1 MMDLVNLTLVFCG
14 VFPRMSV
21 MHKAS
26 PDSSIF
32 AIRLLAIWLAAFS
45 GHANAEVDDLVR
57 QARALLEKNQAKQA
71 FELLEPQEA
80 TRAGDPDFDTTMG
93 IAANDTEQ
101 FTRAVF
107 ALERVL
113 SVQPENSRA
122 RAELGRALFAVGD
135 NQAARKVLLETKKE
149 NIPAEAA
156 ANIDKF
162 LQAIDR
168 SDEAAKSSVKT
179 FIETSLGYDTN
190 INSGPG
196 NANVAVPAFGGAVFT
211 LSNANLSTKDSYVTL
226 GTGLS
231 ARRVLDPRWS
241 LIGNLSV
248 NGRVHG
254 QNKTFDATQVDGNA
268 GASYRYDKH
277 EFSAVVQAGSYYV
290 NAAKARDQ
298 AGLVGE
304 WTYRV
309 SGEQQ
314 WSSYVQWGQLS
325 YPTQAARNADRTVIG
340 TSYAHG
346 FRSGLLLFAGAYVGT
361 EKEKDRAFPNLGH
374 TLYGIRTGAQQ
385 MLSEEVSLFGGL
397 SYENRKYGG
406 QDALFL
412 VTRQDNQFNLNL
424 GLNWVPARLW
434 KVTPQLSLTSVESN
448 IPTSKFNRAVF
459 AVTLRRDF

>member
-1 MMDLVNLTLVFCG
+1 MLTVCLALFCG
-14 VFPRMSV
+14 Q
-21 MHKAS
+21 AS
-26 PDSSIF
+26 
-32 AIRLLAIWLAAFS
+32 
-45 GHANAEVDDLVR
+45 AEVDELVR
-57 QARALLEKNQAKQA
+57 QARVMLEKGQAKQA

-80 TRAGDPDFDTTMG
+80 ARAGDPDFDTTMG

-135 NQAARKVLLETKKE
+135 NAGARKVLLETKKD
-149 NIPAEAA
+149 NIPPEAA
-156 ANIDKF
+156 ATIDKF

-168 SDEAAKSSVKT
+168 SDEAAKSSIKT
-179 FIETSLGYDTN
+179 YVETSVGYDTN

-196 NANVAVPAFGGAVFT
+196 NANVAVPAFGGLVFT
-211 LSNANLSTKDSYVTL
+211 LNNTNLSTKDAFATL
-226 GTGLS
+226 GAGVS
-231 ARRVLDPRWS
+231 ARRVLDDPRWS
-241 LIGNLSV
+241 LIGNFSA
-248 NGRVHG
+248 NGRLHG

-304 WTYRV
+304 WTYRMN
-309 SGEQQ
+309 GEQQ

-325 YPTQAARNADRTVIG
+325 YPGQAARNADRTVIG

-346 FRSGLLLFAGAYVGT
+346 FRSGLLLFTGAYVGT
-361 EKEKDRAFPNLGH
+361 EKTKDPAFPNLGH
-374 TLYGIRTGAQQ
+374 NLYGIRTGAQQ

-406 QDALFL
+406 QDTLFL
-412 VTRQDNQFNLNL
+412 VTRQDDQFNLNL
-424 GLNWVPARLW
+424 GLNWVPARSW
-434 KVTPQLSLTSVESN
+434 KVTPQLSLTSVKSN
-448 IPTSKFNRAVF
+448 IPTSKFDRAVF

>member
-1 MMDLVNLTLVFCG
+1 MKNNSTDTSLFAMG
-14 VFPRMSV
+14 V
-21 MHKAS
+21 
-26 PDSSIF
+26 
-32 AIRLLAIWLAAFS
+32 LALWLAVFS
-45 GHANAEVDDLVR
+45 GQAFAEVDDLVK
-57 QARALLEKNQAKQA
+57 QARTLLEKNQAKQA

-80 TRAGDPDFDTTMG
+80 ARAGDPDFDTTIG
-93 IAANDTEQ
+93 IAANETEQ

-135 NQAARKVLLETKKE
+135 NAAARKVLLETKKD
-149 NIPAEAA
+149 NIPPEAA
-156 ANIDKF
+156 ATIDKF

-168 SDEAAKSSVKT
+168 SDEAAKSSIKT
-179 FIETSLGYDTN
+179 YIETSLGYDTN

-196 NANVAVPAFGGAVFT
+196 NANVAVPAFGGLIFT
-211 LSNANLSTKDSYVTL
+211 LNNANLSTKDNFATL
-226 GTGLS
+226 GVGVS

-241 LIGNLSV
+241 LIGNLSA
-248 NGRVHG
+248 NGRMHG
-254 QNKTFDATQVDGNA
+254 QNKAFDATQVDGNA

-277 EFSAVVQAGSYYV
+277 EFSGVVQAGSYYV

-304 WTYRV
+304 WTYRMN
-309 SGEQQ
+309 GEQQ

-325 YPTQAARNADRTVIG
+325 YPGQAVRDAIRTVIG

-346 FRSGLLLFAGAYVGT
+346 FRSGLLLFTGAYVGT
-361 EKEKDRAFPNLGH
+361 EKQKNGAFPNLGH
-374 TLYGIRTGAQQ
+374 KLYGIRTGAQQ

-412 VTRQDNQFNLNL
+412 VSRRDNQFNLNL

-434 KVTPQLSLTSVESN
+434 KVTPQLSWTSVKSN
-448 IPTSKFNRAVF
+448 VPTSAFNRTAF

>member
-1 MMDLVNLTLVFCG
+1 MLTVCLG
-14 VFPRMSV
+14 
-21 MHKAS
+21 
-26 PDSSIF
+26 
-32 AIRLLAIWLAAFS
+32 LFS
-45 GHANAEVDDLVR
+45 GQASAEVDELVK
-57 QARALLEKNQAKQA
+57 QARVLLDKGQAKQA

-80 TRAGDPDFDTTMG
+80 VRAGDPDFDTTMG

-135 NQAARKVLLETKKE
+135 NTGARKVLLETKKDT
-149 NIPAEAA
+149 IPAEAA
-156 ANIDKF
+156 ATIDKF

-168 SDEAAKSSVKT
+168 SDEAAKSSIKT
-179 FIETSLGYDTN
+179 YIETSLGYDTN

-196 NANVAVPAFGGAVFT
+196 NPNVAVPAFGGLVFT
-211 LSNANLSTKDSYVTL
+211 LNNANLSTKDGFATL
-226 GTGLS
+226 GTGVS
-231 ARRVLDPRWS
+231 GRRVLDDPRWS
-241 LIGNLSV
+241 LIGNFSA

-254 QNKTFDATQVDGNA
+254 QNKAFDATQVDGNA

-277 EFSAVVQAGSYYV
+277 EFSAVVQAGSFYV

-304 WTYRV
+304 WTYRMN
-309 SGEQQ
+309 GEQQ

-325 YPTQAARNADRTVIG
+325 YPGQTARNADRTVIG

-346 FRSGLLLFAGAYVGT
+346 FRSGLLLFAGVYAGT
-361 EKEKDRAFPNLGH
+361 EKQKDSAFPNLGH
-374 TLYGIRTGAQQ
+374 ALYGIRTGAQY
-385 MLSEEVSLFGGL
+385 MLPEEVSLFGGL

-412 VTRQDNQFNLNL
+412 VTRRDNQFNLNL

-434 KVTPQLSLTSVESN
+434 RVTPQLSLTSVKSN
-448 IPTSKFNRAVF
+448 IPTSDFNRTVF